1 MIKIKYS
8 DIRKAL
14 TTTIKKLGLN
24 VYYEDI
30 TKIKRPC
37 YFINLIDYL
46 KEFDSS
52 YRELKQLD
60 FDILYFSK
68 NEEGDNSETIEALE
82 ELDNNFEVLG
92 NKILSILF
100 EDKKL
105 NRYLTLKDTRMH
117 IVDNTGHYEFSIS
130 LFDTYGKPIDYELM
144 QELYLDFDKE
154 VK

>member
-1 MIKIKYS
+1 MITIKYN

-14 TTTIKKLGLN
+14 TSAIGKLGLS

-37 YFINLIDYL
+37 YYINLIDYQ
-46 KEFDSS
+46 KEFNGN
-52 YRELKQLD
+52 YRELKKLD

-68 NEEGDNSETIEALE
+68 DKEGNNSETIIALE
-82 ELDNNFEVLG
+82 NLDDNFEVLG

-100 EDKKL
+100 GDKKE

-117 IVDNTGHYEFSIS
+117 IVDNIGHYEFSIE
-130 LFDTYGKPIDYELM
+130 LFDRYGKPIDYELM
-144 QELYLDFDKE
+144 RELKLNFNKE